1 MNTLFRHQPP
11 KLLQVL
17 DWDRRPGQMTGEVSG
32 RLRNFVLLDEVNVQE
47 LKLSLDVIFVTGR

>member
-1 MNTLFRHQPP
+1 
-11 KLLQVL
+11 
-17 DWDRRPGQMTGEVSG
+17 MTGEVSG